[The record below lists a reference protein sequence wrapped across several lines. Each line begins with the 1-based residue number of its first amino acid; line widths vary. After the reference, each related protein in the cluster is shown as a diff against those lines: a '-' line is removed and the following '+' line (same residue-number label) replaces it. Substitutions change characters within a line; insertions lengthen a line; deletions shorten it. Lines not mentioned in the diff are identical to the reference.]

1 MSKMQK
7 LFEKRDLEKQGYSV
21 FVRGFI
27 TILEPKNLTE
37 QTSGIITFGRRE
49 VDVDKEIGEMI
60 ENIVT
65 TDHDFDKVKE
75 IRVWKP

>member
-1 MSKMQK
+1 MQK

-49 VDVDKEIGEMI
+49 MDVDKEIGEMI

-65 TDHDFDKVKE
+65 TDADFDKVKE
-75 IRVWKP
+75 IKVWNP

>member
-1 MSKMQK
+1 MQK

-37 QTSGIITFGRRE
+37 QTSGIITFGREVE

-60 ENIVT
+60 EN
-65 TDHDFDKVKE
+65 
-75 IRVWKP
+75 RVLPEVS